1 MPFPRTACGFAGDR
15 PTNRAPAMA
24 LVNLSMKHGA
34 TLPEA
39 ETQLSQTV
47 AEVTNRFGAFVR
59 GVDWAEDRRS
69 VKLTGPGMWV
79 SMRVD
84 ATDVHC
90 EGDIPAVSNLLGGGV
105 RKALGAVLKRQFPK
119 ALPEK

>member
-1 MPFPRTACGFAGDR
+1 MP
-15 PTNRAPAMA
+15 
-24 LVNLSMKHGA
+24 LVNLSMKHGT

-39 ETQLSQTV
+39 EEQLSRTV
-47 AEVTNRFGAFVR
+47 AQVTAQFGAFVR
-59 GVDWAEDRRS
+59 GVEWAEDRRR

-84 ATDVHC
+84 AESVHA

-105 RKALGAVLKRQFPK
+105 KKMLAGALKRQFPK